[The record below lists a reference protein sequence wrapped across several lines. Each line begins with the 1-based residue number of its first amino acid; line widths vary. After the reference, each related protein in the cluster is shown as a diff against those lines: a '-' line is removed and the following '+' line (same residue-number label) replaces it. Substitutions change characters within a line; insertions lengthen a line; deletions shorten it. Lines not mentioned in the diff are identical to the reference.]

1 MFKVA
6 YYDEDKKDI
15 CSKEINSIEEL
26 KEILSKVYPN
36 ILPDKRDHTIMKK
49 GKLTILIA
57 NLIVIPYLGPEEG
70 FVPSK
75 CRGRIIPDMKLSIYM
90 DDYLPVSKEDFKNIL
105 CKLYYIEND
114 EIINRLY
121 RIYEVEIIDGL
132 DTDIEGILVE
142 KAFKYRFLLNIEE
155 VRLCFHQ

>member
-1 MFKVA
+1 
-6 YYDEDKKDI
+6 
-15 CSKEINSIEEL
+15 
-26 KEILSKVYPN
+26 
-36 ILPDKRDHTIMKK
+36 
-49 GKLTILIA
+49 
-57 NLIVIPYLGPEEG
+57 
-70 FVPSK
+70 
-75 CRGRIIPDMKLSIYM
+75 M

-155 VRLCFHQ
+155 VRLCFQL